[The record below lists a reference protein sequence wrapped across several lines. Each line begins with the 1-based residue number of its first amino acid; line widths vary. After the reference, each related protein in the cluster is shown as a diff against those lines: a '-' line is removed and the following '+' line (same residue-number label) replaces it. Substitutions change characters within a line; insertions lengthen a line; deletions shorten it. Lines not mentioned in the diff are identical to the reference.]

1 LGSRPVVATSIA
13 IIEEK
18 IIENVTLWKEKL
30 KRKRKGKAR
39 NIFPPPLLFNKK
51 STNNPEMKLM
61 QKRFNDVSVL

>member
-1 LGSRPVVATSIA
+1 VVATSIA

-30 KRKRKGKAR
+30 LNR